1 MGNVE
6 REVPR
11 SSVARHSSLELSPPT
26 LVFWETLTL
35 PVALY
40 KGGSSQS
47 SYVLLSLRLMGVL
60 YSLHDGLIDTF
71 KFLLNSS
78 TYKVNIK

>member
-1 MGNVE
+1 MLRGKYLV
-6 REVPR
+6 RQWQDIRCQGSVRPR
-11 SSVARHSSLELSPPT
+11 SYLGDIDFAC
-26 LVFWETLTL
+26 
-35 PVALY
+35 VALY